1 MLAKRR
7 RIVNDG
13 MSSQDLISTS
23 ESPQDPQDQ
32 LASSIQASEN
42 PPVEHRRGWQR
53 LSPFWKNRLVE
64 IGMILSLGCYYV
76 VGNVNLGGGRLFTL
90 NPLLSLPFLV
100 VFALLAWYRLP
111 FAVALLPITIP
122 YYYLGKPVYSHYQ
135 FSLAEITLGVCVA
148 IALIQVVFQ
157 QNTWKYRLSWREAQ
171 NRLGPLAIPMLVFV
185 LAAAVSVVIA
195 FARKDALHAFREEIF
210 DPILYLLLA
219 FYCLRTRQDVAR
231 LLLALFASA
240 FIVTLQGLAQ
250 YFLFRH
256 SLVLETD
263 GVRRVH
269 ALFGSANN
277 VGLFFDYSLPIGMA
291 LLITGHREVFGFLR
305 SWGVRTLIGI
315 ALIPMLLVLYLSQSG
330 GAWVAIA
337 CSTLFVVLLS
347 LRSRKMLLFT
357 CLGLLVVLLAGG
369 FVLRH
374 QIIDFLNRHVSING
388 VSTLTKRLY
397 LWESALK
404 MIRDRPLF
412 GFGMDNWLCYYS
424 ANTVCVDPVMNLH
437 HYWVLYIPGTHTFT
451 GLSDEPTLSHPHN
464 IFLHVW
470 VSMGIFGLL
479 AFVAVLALITWLFTR
494 ILNTLRVVGGE
505 MRDHLRW
512 MTVGVGGA
520 ILAGMI
526 QGQVD
531 SSFLAQ
537 DMAFC
542 FWSLVTA
549 LLLLR
554 VLSGT
559 SWRKSTEKS

>member
-1 MLAKRR
+1 
-7 RIVNDG
+7 
-13 MSSQDLISTS
+13 MSSRDVISTS
-23 ESPQDPQDQ
+23 DNSQDQDPQDA
-32 LASSIQASEN
+32 LTSDEQADHVEY
-42 PPVEHRRGWQR
+42 PPVDQKRVWQR
-53 LSPFWKNRLVE
+53 LSPFWQNRLVE
-64 IGMILSLGCYYV
+64 VGMILSLGCYYV
-76 VGNVNLGGGRLFTL
+76 VGNSNLGASRIFTL
-90 NPLLSLPFLV
+90 NPLLSLPFLL

-111 FAVALLPITIP
+111 FAVALLPISIP
-122 YYYLGKPVYSHYQ
+122 YYYLEKPVYSHYQ
-135 FSLAEITLGVCVA
+135 FELAEIALGVCVA
-148 IALIQVVFQ
+148 IALIQLFFQ
-157 QNTWKYRLSWREAQ
+157 QDTWRYRLSWREVRD
-171 NRLGPLAIPMLVFV
+171 RLGPFAIPLLVFV
-185 LAAAVSVVIA
+185 LAAAISVGIA
-195 FARKDALHAFREEIF
+195 FARRDALRAFREEIVS
-210 DPILYLLLA
+210 PMLYLLLA
-219 FYCLRTRQDVAR
+219 FYCLRARQDVAR

-240 FIVTLQGLAQ
+240 FLVTVQGLVQ
-250 YFLFRH
+250 YFLFRY
-256 SLVLETD
+256 TIAPDPD

-277 VGLFFDYSLPIGMA
+277 VGLFFDYSLPIGIA
-291 LLITGHREVFGFLR
+291 LLISGHREVFGFLNT
-305 SWGVRTLIGI
+305 WGVRIAVGI

-337 CSTLFVVLLS
+337 CATLFIVLLS
-347 LRSRKMLLFT
+347 LPMPSRRIFWLSSLALL
-357 CLGLLVVLLAGG
+357 LALLAGG

-374 QIIDFLNRHVSING
+374 HIIDFLNRHLSVNG
-388 VSTLTKRLY
+388 VSTFTKRLY

-412 GFGMDNWLCYYS
+412 GFGLDNWLCYYS
-424 ANTVCVDPVMNLH
+424 ANTVCVNPAMNLH

-470 VSMGIFGLL
+470 VSIGIFGLM
-479 AFVAVLALITWLFTR
+479 AFVAVLALFTWLFTR
-494 ILNTLRVVGGE
+494 ILKTLRSVGGE

-512 MTVGVGGA
+512 MTVGVGA
-520 ILAGMI
+520 AMLAGMI

-542 FWSLVTA
+542 FWTLVGA

-559 SWRKSTEKS
+559 SWRKTQTRT

>member
-1 MLAKRR
+1 
-7 RIVNDG
+7 
-13 MSSQDLISTS
+13 MSSQDLISTTDRS
-23 ESPQDPQDQ
+23 QDLREQ
-32 LASSIQASEN
+32 LAGDVEVSDH
-42 PPVEHRRGWQR
+42 PPLEHRRGWQR
-53 LSPFWKNRLVE
+53 LSPFWQNRLVE
-64 IGMILSLGCYYV
+64 ALMILSLGCYYV
-76 VGNVNLGGGRLFTL
+76 VGNVNLGGSRLFTL
-90 NPLLSLPFLV
+90 NPLLSLPFLIA
-100 VFALLAWYRLP
+100 FALLAWYRLP

-122 YYYLGKPVYSHYQ
+122 YYYLLKPVYSHYQ

-148 IALIQVVFQ
+148 IALIQLFIQ
-157 QNTWKYRLSWREAQ
+157 QNAWPYRLTWREVRE
-171 NRLGPLAIPMLVFV
+171 RLGPFAIPVLVFV
-185 LAAAVSVVIA
+185 LAAAISVVIA
-195 FARKDALHAFREEIF
+195 YARRDALRAFREEIF

-240 FIVTLQGLAQ
+240 FIVTLQGLVQ

-256 SLVLETD
+256 TIAPDPD

-277 VGLFFDYSLPIGMA
+277 IGLFFDYSLPIGIA
-291 LLITGHREVFGFLR
+291 LLVMGHREVFGFLR
-305 SWGVRTLIGI
+305 TWGVRIVIGI
-315 ALIPMLLVLYLSQSG
+315 ALVPMLLVLYLSQSG

-337 CSTLFVVLLS
+337 CSTLFIMLLS
-347 LRSRKMLLFT
+347 LPNRKLFLLS

-369 FVLRH
+369 FVFRH
-374 QIIDFLNRHVSING
+374 HIIDFLNRHLSVNG
-388 VSTLTKRLY
+388 VSTFTKRLY

-424 ANTVCVDPVMNLH
+424 ANAVCNNPAMNLH
-437 HYWVLYIPGTHTFT
+437 HYWVLYIPGTHTLT

-479 AFVAVLALITWLFTR
+479 AFIAVLALITRLFTR
-494 ILNTLRVVGGE
+494 ILKTLQAVGGE
-505 MRDHLRW
+505 RRDHLRW
-512 MTVGVGGA
+512 MTVGVGAA
-520 ILAGMI
+520 ILGGMI

-542 FWSLVTA
+542 FWTLVAA

-559 SWRKSTEKS
+559 SWRKSPAKS